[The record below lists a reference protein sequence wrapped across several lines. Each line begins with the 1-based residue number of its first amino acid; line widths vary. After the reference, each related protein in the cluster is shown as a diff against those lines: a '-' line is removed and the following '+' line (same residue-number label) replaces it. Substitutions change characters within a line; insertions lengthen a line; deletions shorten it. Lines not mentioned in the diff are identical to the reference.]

1 MQETASEISIFLW
14 ISELYCSK
22 LGHLGIW
29 EEVQTL
35 LNKHLLKL
43 VWTFW
48 RQQIVIF
55 IMHWPVLPSIN
66 GSMLDIVLLCN
77 QVILKGFCFICPK
90 TAPIFKLP
98 SILCNRNFNIKTN
111 YSIGTVAVLY
121 TLQFVLI
128 NMLSNM
134 LVYRLYH
141 KEWEKVQ
148 AWCQEGD
155 HRDIALWILGGGGEK
170 KNICPLLVLRIV
182 YYSCVLWFVIQMPL
196 SRIYWYMSSCSAIN
210 HS

>member
-1 MQETASEISIFLW
+1 M
-14 ISELYCSK
+14 
-22 LGHLGIW
+22 
-29 EEVQTL
+29 
-35 LNKHLLKL
+35 

-155 HRDIALWILGGGGEK
+155 HRDVALWILGGEK

-196 SRIYWYMSSCSAIN
+196 SRIYCYMSSCSAIN

>member
-35 LNKHLLKL
+35 LNKRLLKL

-48 RQQIVIF
+48 RQLIVIF

-66 GSMLDIVLLCN
+66 GSMLDIVLLCH

-134 LVYRLYH
+134 LVYRFSQDLTRNGRRCRPD
-141 KEWEKVQ
+141 
-148 AWCQEGD
+148 A
-155 HRDIALWILGGGGEK
+155 R
-170 KNICPLLVLRIV
+170 R
-182 YYSCVLWFVIQMPL
+182 VI
-196 SRIYWYMSSCSAIN
+196 IGI
-210 HS
+210 